1 MSFPSAHRFVPALML
16 LASVG
21 LASCELL
28 GDTSLPDY
36 EAIADISYVRH
47 VQVLLEDRCAVCHNG
62 SGAELDLR
70 TWDGLL
76 EGSSVGGALV
86 PFDAGRSRMVR
97 MLSTRQGAAH
107 PSELGAEVIP
117 EIEVDFLR
125 RWIDA
130 GARDDNGVV
139 PYSGSADQVLVSVAE
154 PPLVVVVDPTYMV
167 VARIIDFEQLGFSA
181 ASNPSALASSGNG
194 KAWFVSLEGEDSV
207 LRFDADHALTGL
219 AEVPEP
225 GGLASSGN
233 GGWLVVGRTLSQTAR
248 PIHTVETTDMRVR
261 PVEMVFPETVAAAI
275 RPHGD
280 YGFTVSESADQI
292 AVFPVEG
299 GPTTYFGIFGPR
311 HRVTQLLTSADGTTM
326 VAVGSASGEA
336 TLFDISSPTQI
347 EQTGAVA
354 LGSGLRG
361 VDLSANGT
369 LALITEV
376 GGVHTA
382 AMESGA
388 SVRHVADVADAVG
401 VTHAGERILVARGN
415 ESRTY
420 HRTQRFTDLPAPG
433 VVVVIDPVTGVVLR
447 EIEIEAAPTAMTR
460 LSSTIPT
467 N

>member
-1 MSFPSAHRFVPALML
+1 MSSTSAHRLVPALML

-36 EAIADISYVRH
+36 AAIGDISYVRH
-47 VQVLLEDRCAVCHNG
+47 VQVLFEDRCVACHDG

-70 TWDGLL
+70 SWDGLL
-76 EGSSVGGALV
+76 EGSSAGGALV
-86 PFDAGRSRMVR
+86 PFDAERSRMVR
-97 MLSTRQGAAH
+97 MLSTRQEAAH
-107 PSELGAEVIP
+107 PSEVGAEVIP
-117 EIEVDFLR
+117 EVEIDFLR

-139 PYSGSADQVLVSVAE
+139 PYSGSQDQVLVSMADPALVA
-154 PPLVVVVDPTYMV
+154 VVDPTNMV

-181 ASNPSALASSGNG
+181 SSRPASLASSGNAN
-194 KAWFVSLEGEDSV
+194 AWFVSLEGENAV

-225 GGLASSGN
+225 GSVAASGN
-233 GGWLVVGRTLSQTAR
+233 GDWLVVGRKLSQIAR
-248 PIHTVETTDMRVR
+248 PIHTVETIDMRVR
-261 PVEMVFPETVAAAI
+261 PIDMVFPETVAAAV

-292 AVFPVEG
+292 AVFPIEG
-299 GPTTYFGIFGPR
+299 GQATYFGIFGPR
-311 HRVTQLLTSADGTTM
+311 HRVTQLLTSADGAVM
-326 VAVGSASGEA
+326 VAIGSTSGEA

-347 EQTGAVA
+347 AQTGTIM

-361 VDLSANGT
+361 VDLGANGV
-369 LALITEV
+369 LALVTDA
-376 GGVHTA
+376 GGVHLA

-388 SVRHVADVADAVG
+388 SVRHIADVADAVG
-401 VTHAGERILVARGN
+401 VAHAGDKILVARGN
-415 ESRTY
+415 DSRTY
-420 HRTQRFTDLPAPG
+420 QRIQRFTDLPAPG
-433 VVVVIDPVTGVVLR
+433 VVVVIDAATGVVLR

-460 LSSTIPT
+460 LSATVPT